1 MGCGRMIMFMVSGPE
16 PPEVRLFTKLLKQ
29 KNSPS
34 ANQQKEQKTKKQI
47 KESESRTLYQNSKE
61 EK

>member
-1 MGCGRMIMFMVSGPE
+1 MIMFMVSGPE

-34 ANQQKEQKTKKQI
+34 ANQQKEQKTKR
-47 KESESRTLYQNSKE
+47 KESELRQLYNSKE